1 MRRLLVSS
9 MLLLASLGAA
19 DLERPNFTGTWKLNL
34 AKSDFGQL
42 PQPSDY
48 ERKIDHKDPLIQMT
62 VRQVTAGGDQTL
74 DSVLRTDGQEIT
86 NKYKTGEAKT
96 VGKWLGRDLQL
107 TTTRPVEGG
116 EVVSTDTWSL
126 SADGKTLTTVTQ
138 LKTPRGSFQV
148 RMVLERQ

>member
-1 MRRLLVSS
+1 M
-9 MLLLASLGAA
+9 
-19 DLERPNFTGTWKLNL
+19 NL

-62 VRQVTAGGDQTL
+62 VRQATAGGDQTL
-74 DSVLRTDGQEIT
+74 ESVLRTDGQEIT

-107 TTTRPVEGG
+107 TTTRAVEGG

-126 SADGKTLTTVTQ
+126 SPDGKTLTSVTQ

-148 RMVLERQ
+148 RMVLDKQ